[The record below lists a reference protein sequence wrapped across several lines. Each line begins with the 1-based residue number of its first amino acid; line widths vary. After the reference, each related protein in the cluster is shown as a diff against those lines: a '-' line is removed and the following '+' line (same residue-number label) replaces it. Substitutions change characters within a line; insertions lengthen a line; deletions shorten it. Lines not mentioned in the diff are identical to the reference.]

1 MTGDAA
7 FLVGG
12 LGLLLAAVA
21 ARLLKDRALSTPIFV
36 LLIGAVVG
44 IPLRDSSPVSPVI
57 NTEFAEHLTEACV
70 IVALMGVGLSIDR
83 PLSRKGWR
91 SPGRLLLLAMPLC
104 IAGVA
109 LLGWSLMGLA
119 PAAALLLGAVLAPT
133 DPVLASD
140 VQVAGPA
147 TGEQEYENEIAVG
160 EHDEVRFALT
170 SEAGLNDGL
179 AFPFVYAAIFLAS
192 LGSVGEWGLRWLAWE
207 LVGKVALGV
216 VLGWLAGKG
225 LAWLSFRSQVRTL
238 RLAEGGQ
245 PLLAL
250 AVTFA
255 VYGLVEVLGGY
266 GFVAVFVCALA
277 MRTTE
282 RHHEFHADAH
292 RFMEQLEHILT
303 FVVLLL
309 LGAALTSGL
318 LANLTWQGVVVG
330 VLLLV
335 VIRPLAAW
343 LSLLRF
349 DGMDSRERA
358 VSSFFGVRGV
368 GSLYYVAYAMSET
381 GFDDA
386 RVIWSTVTFTV
397 VLSVLL
403 HGVTATPAMSWL
415 ERHRDRAPR

>member
-1 MTGDAA
+1 MTGDAV

-12 LGLLLAAVA
+12 LGLLLAAIA

-36 LLIGAVVG
+36 LLIGAIVG

-83 PLSRKGWR
+83 PLSWRGWG
-91 SPGRLLLLAMPLC
+91 SPRRLLLLAMPLC

-140 VQVAGPA
+140 VQVSGPA
-147 TGEQEYENEIAVG
+147 TGDQEYKDEIAVG

-225 LAWLSFRSQVRTL
+225 LAWLSFRSRVQTL

-277 MRTTE
+277 LRTTE

-318 LANLTWQGVVVG
+318 LADLTWQGAVVG

-335 VIRPLAAW
+335 VIRPAAAW

-349 DGMDSRERA
+349 DAMDSRERA
-358 VSSFFGVRGV
+358 ISSFFGVRGV
-368 GSLYYVAYAMSET
+368 GSLYYVAYAVSET

-415 ERHRDRAPR
+415 ERHRDRAAR